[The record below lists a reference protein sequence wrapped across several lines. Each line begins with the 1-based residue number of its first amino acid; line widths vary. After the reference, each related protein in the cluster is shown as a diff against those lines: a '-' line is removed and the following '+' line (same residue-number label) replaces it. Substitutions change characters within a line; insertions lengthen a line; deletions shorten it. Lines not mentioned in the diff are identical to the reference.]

1 MTFRFQI
8 LFLFVGSVVVVVGC
22 ELCFFLP
29 LFWLFFWGNLGRIW
43 GWKLL
48 DVSGM
53 YFFCFFFFGR
63 KLVVFLDLLLLI
75 MRGIFCDFWL
85 FFADF

>member
-8 LFLFVGSVVVVVGC
+8 LFLFVRSVVVVVGC

-29 LFWLFFWGNLGRIW
+29 LFWLFFGGNLGRIW

-53 YFFCFFFFGR
+53 YFFCFLPFWEEIGGFFGSI
-63 KLVVFLDLLLLI
+63 VANYEGYFL
-75 MRGIFCDFWL
+75 
-85 FFADF
+85 